1 MENWRRF
8 LNESVDRD
16 KLCLFVYSGKK
27 TAKRLILYN
36 IVDPSAENLKKYD
49 FGSALEIVS
58 GISISHT
65 EDFGFPC
72 VPQTYQVDTV
82 ATAEKYE
89 RQGFQKLMMDF
100 AFLVADMFRS
110 GLTSDHIVGT
120 KKGAARAWNKIEDTF
135 DKNGKDIQ
143 PGTSSEYE
151 VQKTPE
157 GNYKFDYDQET
168 PDPDDDC
175 NGGYGRESLATD
187 YSFRKKDA
195 MSVKPLMDKM
205 RKNHEDFER
214 LLASQNED
222 GERALQILRKIL
234 VNMEDDNFSN
244 MYMDADDE

>member
-1 MENWRRF
+1 MESWRRF

-16 KLCLFVYSGKK
+16 KLCLFIHSGKNR
-27 TAKRLILYN
+27 AKKLILYN
-36 IVDPSAENLKKYD
+36 IVDPSAENIKNLD
-49 FGSALEIVS
+49 FTSALEIVS

-89 RQGFQKLMMDF
+89 GQGFQKLMMDF
-100 AFLVADMFRS
+100 SFLVAEMFRS

-120 KKGAARAWNKIEDTF
+120 KAGAARAWNKIENTF
-135 DKNGKDIQ
+135 DKNGEDIQ

-157 GNYKFDYDQET
+157 GNYKFDYKEKT

-175 NGGYGRESLATD
+175 NMGHNPDELATD

-205 RKNHEDFER
+205 RKNHEDFEK
-214 LLASQNED
+214 LLASQAKD
-222 GERALQILRKIL
+222 SARILQVFRRELIA
-234 VNMEDDNFSN
+234 MEDDNFSY
-244 MYMDADDE
+244 MYMGAYDE